1 MTACLRRW
9 TAAVAAILLLSGS
22 AAGGGAPGALAA
34 AGPAAAPARSTVQAG
49 HAHTTR
55 QAAGGWIRRLHW
67 TARRIAPGVTVR
79 HGVLDQPSAAAFW
92 TVTIDATARSPLGG
106 QPVPAELGTRR
117 WAAATARRLRRDGY
131 RPRVTAIRWPD
142 YTDSPHGREGMRV
155 RVGHFGSAAAALS
168 AAGTLRGRGFATA
181 TAEWTGIDADHPPDA
196 EQIREAVIGRPGFRG
211 IVLATHDGAEA
222 RQHTTSSA
230 AAALHALVAVNGGFF
245 IVSAA
250 DGFPGAP
257 AGLAVYRG
265 RLESMAAGARGA
277 LVLGLGAPRIE
288 WLSSAVTVRA
298 GRSAH
303 PVQGINRLPG
313 VIEDCGRPDARPA
326 TRPQQD
332 VTCTSGS
339 ELVLLTSQLGV
350 RAPAG
355 PGAQAVIGPRGFAL
369 SVGARRG
376 GPVPAGGEVLQ
387 GIGRAASWIR
397 GHVVAGHRLRVIS
410 KVTSGSGGRVPLRRG
425 VSIASGAPVL
435 LRSGRPAIDAIAEGV
450 ADRAGASFNYS
461 WAQQRQPRT
470 IAGVSRSGQLIL
482 VTIDGR
488 EPRVS
493 EGATL
498 VEEALLMG
506 SLGAAS
512 AVNLDGG
519 GSTTMAVRGRVV
531 NQPSDD
537 AERADGDFI
546 VVLPRRPA

>member
-1 MTACLRRW
+1 MATAWRGG
-9 TAAVAAILLLSGS
+9 TAAAAAILLLGGS

-34 AGPAAAPARSTVQAG
+34 AAAAPAPAGATVHSG
-49 HAHTTR
+49 HARIAR
-55 QAAGGWIRRLHW
+55 QAAGDWIRRLHW
-67 TARRIAPGVTVR
+67 AGRRIAPGVTVR

-92 TVTIDATARSPLGG
+92 TVTIDATVSSPLGG
-106 QPVPAELGTRR
+106 QPVTAELGTRR
-117 WAAATARRLRRDGY
+117 WAAATARRLRSDGY
-131 RPRVTAIRWPD
+131 RPRVTAVAWPD

-155 RVGHFGSAAAALS
+155 RVGHFGSAAAAVS
-168 AAGTLRGRGFATA
+168 AAGTLHARGFVTA
-181 TAEWTGIDADHPPDA
+181 TAEWTGIDAGHEPDA
-196 EQIREAVIGRPGFRG
+196 EQIHEAVISRPGFRG
-211 IVLATHDGAEA
+211 IVLATDDGAVA

-230 AAALHALVAVNGGFF
+230 AASLHALVAVNGGFF
-245 IVSAA
+245 IVSPAG
-250 DGFPGAP
+250 GFPGAP
-257 AGLAVYRG
+257 AGLAVDHG

-288 WLSSAVTVRA
+288 RLSSAVTVRA

-303 PVQGINRLPG
+303 SVQGINRLPG
-313 VIEDCGRPDARPA
+313 LIEDCGRPDARPA

-339 ELVLLTSQLGV
+339 ELVLLTSQLGAL
-350 RAPAG
+350 APAG
-355 PGAQAVIGPRGFAL
+355 PGAQAVIGPRGFVL
-369 SVGARRG
+369 SAGARRG
-376 GPVPAGGEVLQ
+376 GPVPAGGELLE
-387 GIGRAASWIR
+387 GIGRAAAWIR
-397 GHVVAGHRLRVIS
+397 EHVIAGHRLRVIRT
-410 KVTSGSGGRVPLRRG
+410 VTSASGGRVPLRRG
-425 VSIASGAPVL
+425 VSIAGGAPVL

-498 VEEALLMG
+498 IEEALLMR
-506 SLGAAS
+506 SLGAIS

-519 GSTTMAVRGRVV
+519 GSTTMAVRGQVV
-531 NQPSDD
+531 NRPSDGT
-537 AERADGDFI
+537 ERADGDFV